1 MYQLFAQRIVASW
14 LGKLLIGGA
23 AFLVSV
29 RYAGGVYA
37 YLEAEKCERPLYTV
51 VERLT
56 GGVEIRQYEPY
67 MIAETAA
74 DDESSAGFQKAGR
87 DTFGTLA
94 GYIFGKNKARRGRE
108 NEKMAM
114 TAPVRFDGD
123 ISRNKK
129 TRYVYLPYL
138 DKVLELGRDLACP
151 DSLLSNHNLFRLRCD
166 HTYPSSHLFVLII
179 LLYIMGVFSLVDH
192 YFRVSFVIGSSYTM
206 KTVPKPLEKRVKLRQ
221 VPAHTLAVKK
231 FSGKP
236 PSDERIQ
243 KERNALYSALSK
255 ADIHVKQKDDT
266 TLVYGY
272 HDPVITP
279 NLLRRNEVAVVIEG
293 SV

>member
-1 MYQLFAQRIVASW
+1 MYQPFAQRIVASW

-23 AFLVSV
+23 GFLVSV

-67 MIAETAA
+67 MIAETTA
-74 DDESSAGFQKAGR
+74 DDASSAGFQKAGR

-94 GYIFGKNKARRGRE
+94 GYIFGKNKARRGGE

-123 ISRNKK
+123 MSSNKK
-129 TRYVYLPYL
+129 T
-138 DKVLELGRDLACP
+138 
-151 DSLLSNHNLFRLRCD
+151 
-166 HTYPSSHLFVLII
+166 
-179 LLYIMGVFSLVDH
+179 
-192 YFRVSFVIGSSYTM
+192 RVSFVIGSSYTM
-206 KTVPKPLEKRVKLRQ
+206 KTVPKSLEKTVKLRQ
-221 VPAHTLAVKK
+221 VPAHKLAVKR

-243 KERNALYSALSK
+243 KERNALNSALSK

-279 NLLRRNEVAVVIEG
+279 NILRRNEVAVVIEG

>member
-1 MYQLFAQRIVASW
+1 MYQPFAQRIVASW

-67 MIAETAA
+67 MIAETTA
-74 DDESSAGFQKAGR
+74 DDASLGFQKAGQQKFR
-87 DTFGTLA
+87 TLA
-94 GYIFGKNKARRGRE
+94 GYIFGKNKARRGGE

-123 ISRNKK
+123 MSSNKK

-138 DKVLELGRDLACP
+138 DIIHQIRGDVPCP
-151 DSLLSNHNLFRLRCD
+151 DSPFSNHNIFRLR
-166 HTYPSSHLFVLII
+166 YNQSYL
-179 LLYIMGVFSLVDH
+179 SLVTFVRPNNIIIIIH
-192 YFRVSFVIGSSYTM
+192 NGCLYFG
-206 KTVPKPLEKRVKLRQ
+206 
-221 VPAHTLAVKK
+221 
-231 FSGKP
+231 
-236 PSDERIQ
+236 
-243 KERNALYSALSK
+243 
-255 ADIHVKQKDDT
+255 
-266 TLVYGY
+266 
-272 HDPVITP
+272 
-279 NLLRRNEVAVVIEG
+279 
-293 SV
+293 